1 MEFFFFQLF
10 LVIVIPKLNDMYLI
24 KELESRIEW
33 LMLDM
38 EDCPKSIATLD
49 CLIAELKEEL
59 EQLKDMDM
67 GL

>member
-1 MEFFFFQLF
+1 MS
-10 LVIVIPKLNDMYLI
+10 II

-38 EDCPKSIATLD
+38 EEMPKSMRVLD
-49 CLIAELKEEL
+49 CLIAELQEEL
-59 EQLKDMDM
+59 EQLNDMDM

>member
-1 MEFFFFQLF
+1 
-10 LVIVIPKLNDMYLI
+10 MYLI

-38 EDCPKSIATLD
+38 EDCPKSIRVLD
-49 CLIAELKEEL
+49 CLIAELQEEL